1 MKILIIGESN
11 PLSLEKIYKKNFK
24 LLKINTVNICTY
36 WKPKNFFL
44 KKLINFTE
52 LYFYFVYSIIQN
64 FLLKKKL
71 KNNFIH
77 YDLTIVFNGYY
88 MNRQIIKYIKKEKSR
103 KIINIQ
109 TDNIFFKKN
118 VLLKDINFFDRIYV
132 WSKYIRKEIVQNC
145 NINEDKVL
153 FLPFGY
159 DQFHN
164 LNKKIKIN
172 DKIFFYGAWDKNREN
187 FLSKMDCRILKI
199 CGNQWENAKIS
210 FKKKFDINKS
220 LKGKSLAKEV
230 SKSLLCIN
238 LFRDQAKNF
247 INMRTFEVMGYGG
260 NLLSEYS
267 KEQSEF
273 FKNYSH
279 LYYFKDIKEIDNIYK
294 KILLKKKQLHKARQK
309 NKLKIKKHDYLHRAK
324 FILSNEK
331 IFINK

>member
-36 WKPKNFFL
+36 WKPNNFFL
-44 KKLINFTE
+44 KKFINFTE
-52 LYFYFVYSIIQN
+52 KYLYFLFSYIQN

-71 KNNFIH
+71 KSNFTY
-77 YDLTIVFNGYY
+77 YDLTIVFNGYF
-88 MNRQIIKYIKKEKSR
+88 MNRQIIEFLKKEKSK

-118 VLLKDINFFDRIYV
+118 VLLKDINFFDRIYI
-132 WSKYIRKEIVQNC
+132 WSKYIRKEIIQKFK
-145 NINEDKVL
+145 INRNKVL
-153 FLPFGY
+153 LLPFGY
-159 DQFHN
+159 DQFYN

-172 DKIFFYGAWDKNREN
+172 DKILFYGAWDRNREN
-187 FLSKMDCRILKI
+187 FLKKIDYKILKI
-199 CGNQWENAKIS
+199 CGNQWENAQKS

-220 LKGKSLAKEV
+220 LNGKALVKEI
-230 SKSLLCIN
+230 SKSLICIN

-247 INMRTFEVMGYGG
+247 INMRTFEVIGYGG

-273 FKNYSH
+273 FKNYSNF
-279 LYYFKDIKEIDNIYK
+279 YYFKDIKKIDNIYK
-294 KILLKKKQLHKARQK
+294 KILLKKKQL
-309 NKLKIKKHDYLHRAK
+309 
-324 FILSNEK
+324 
-331 IFINK
+331 